1 MTFTART
8 RLWLKWQG
16 YLTALLL
23 VVVAGLLAYAST
35 RHERIYDWTAAKRH
49 TLSEA
54 SRSVLDQLQ
63 QPVVISAYVS
73 DANPLREQTRYLVE
87 RYQQIRP
94 DIVLEFIHPDR
105 SPDRARADGVRFDGE
120 VILHYGDR
128 QQRVDAVDE
137 QSLTNAL
144 QALARG
150 SERWVVFAQGHGER
164 DLVGQRNHDL
174 GQFGEQLNR
183 RGFRTQTLLLSQ
195 TAAIPDNTALLVI
208 ASPEADWLGG
218 EVAIV
223 REYLRRGGN
232 LLLLTEPGGQ
242 HGLEPVLNQLGVGI
256 HPGTIV
262 DPTTLKLGLDNAAM
276 TLIARYPVHD
286 VTNGFAVVTLFPYAA
301 GLTASGFGDWTTSAL
316 LQTADGAWSETGTMD
331 GDVTFDAG
339 KDGAGPLTIGYALGR
354 AITADT
360 AATDAAGSGRQQRVV
375 VIGDGDF
382 LSNSYL
388 GNSGNLDLGLRL
400 FNWLSGDDR
409 LVSIPARTAPDAT
422 LELSRTATLLVG
434 FGFLIALPLVLLGT
448 GATIWLKRRRQ

>member
-1 MTFTART
+1 MTYTTRT

-23 VVVAGLLAYAST
+23 VLVAGLLAYAST
-35 RHERIYDWTAAKRH
+35 RHERIFDWTAAKRH

-54 SRSVLDQLQ
+54 SRSVLSQLS

-73 DANPLREQTRYLVE
+73 DANPLREQTRFLVE
-87 RYQQIRP
+87 RYQRVRP
-94 DIVLEFIHPDR
+94 DIALEFIHPDR
-105 SPDRARADGVRFDGE
+105 SPDRVRADGVRFDGE
-120 VILHYGDR
+120 VIVHYGER

-164 DLVGQRNHDL
+164 DLLGQRNHDL
-174 GQFGEQLNR
+174 GQFGDQLNR

-208 ASPEADWLGG
+208 ASPEVDWLAG

-223 REYLRRGGN
+223 EEYLRRGGN

-242 HGLEPVLNQLGVGI
+242 HGLEPVLTQLGIGI
-256 HPGTIV
+256 QPGTIV

-276 TLIARYPVHD
+276 TLIARYPGHD
-286 VTNGFAVVTLFPYAA
+286 ITNGFAVVTLFPYAT
-301 GLTASGFGDWTTSAL
+301 GLTASGSGDWTTAAL
-316 LQTADGAWSETGTMD
+316 LQTAEGAWSETGTMD
-331 GDVTFDAG
+331 GDVMFDAG
-339 KDGAGPLTIGYALGR
+339 KDAAGPLTIGYVLSR
-354 AITADT
+354 AVTGKATAT
-360 AATDAAGSGRQQRVV
+360 GDAAPHSQQRVI

-409 LVSIPARTAPDAT
+409 LVSIPARTAPDAK
-422 LELSRTATLLVG
+422 LELSRTETLLIG
-434 FGFLIALPLVLLGT
+434 FGFLIALPLALLGI
-448 GATIWLKRRRQ
+448 GAAIWLKRRRQ